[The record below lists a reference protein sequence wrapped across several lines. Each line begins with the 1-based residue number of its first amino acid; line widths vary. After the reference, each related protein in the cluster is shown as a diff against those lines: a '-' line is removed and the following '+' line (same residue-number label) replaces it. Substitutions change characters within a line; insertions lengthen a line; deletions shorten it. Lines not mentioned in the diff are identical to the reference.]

1 MPNTTN
7 PLQWNPQWGP
17 TPFGWQGGTGTA
29 APVAPASSSG
39 NIFSPQA
46 SIDAAVTE
54 GLRLR
59 DIEDSRQQ
67 GALDFATGEFNRW
80 AATPGVTD
88 DEITT
93 RFGQA
98 GEQAGADAN
107 TAYGNLRQQLGEQ
120 GMFGGSGAALAAQ
133 IETARLGQLTGA
145 ARDLRLYKAQADAGK
160 AMQRLQAANELA
172 TRKAQGPSMLGLDT
186 LGQKAGLDVTLE
198 GIWSG
203 ERAANATAKA
213 SKKAGKA
220 SGAAGVL
227 GGLASKV

>member
-1 MPNTTN
+1 MPNNTTGI
-7 PLQWNPQWGP
+7 PWNPQWGP
-17 TPFGWQGGTGTA
+17 TPFGWTGGVGA
-29 APVAPASSSG
+29 APVAPPASSSG
-39 NIFSPQA
+39 NIFAPQA
-46 SIDAAVTE
+46 SIDAAVSE

-59 DIEDSRQQ
+59 DIEDYRQQ
-67 GALDFATGEFNRW
+67 GALDFAEGEFNRW

-88 DEITT
+88 DEILT
-93 RFGQA
+93 RYGEA
-98 GEQAGADAN
+98 GEKAGADAN
-107 TAYGNLRQQLGEQ
+107 TAYGNLRQQLGDNNL
-120 GMFGGSGAALAAQ
+120 FAGSGAGLAAQ
-133 IETARLGQLTGA
+133 IETARMGQLTGA

-172 TRKAQGPSMLGLDT
+172 TRKAQGASQLGLDT

-203 ERAANATAKA
+203 ERSANATAKA

-220 SGAAGVL
+220 SGAAGVI